1 MATVV
6 LLAIAVLLI
15 DAHGPVVDCL
25 PAVEGWLPGLSE
37 VASIAADISHRVQV
51 TDTAWPRVHH
61 ALRHVPWVVGR
72 LGRFA
77 ITASETFLVN
87 REAMAGVGSRHLPH
101 VAIDCH
107 GRPRAILIESE
118 DAIGVRR
125 PVARV
130 GAHTAVAHPVVGEGP
145 RPGSYG
151 ALEVA
156 AFLS

>member
-51 TDTAWPRVHH
+51 TDTAWPRVHL

-77 ITASETFLVN
+77 IAASETFLVN

-107 GRPRAILIESE
+107 GRPRAILRSNKIIAS
-118 DAIGVRR
+118 
-125 PVARV
+125 
-130 GAHTAVAHPVVGEGP
+130 
-145 RPGSYG
+145 SKNL
-151 ALEVA
+151 ALLHSVLLAPACKSA
-156 AFLS
+156 ASKTQGNF